1 MTESIKEGLEGII
14 AGKTAISTV
23 GKEGLDLTY
32 RGYSIHDLAQ
42 NATFEE
48 VVFLLLYNRLPTRNQ
63 LSGFIDQLNSL
74 RELPAALQSV
84 LKLIPQDT
92 NPMDVLRTG
101 CSMLGTLEPEDGH
114 RTQEHIAKRLLAIL
128 PSMLLFWYQYHQG
141 KGSIETTSESEKTIA
156 SHLLHLLYGHPAT
169 ADQIRALDVALILHA
184 EHEFNAST
192 FTCRVITS
200 TLSDFYSAIT
210 GGICALRGPL
220 HGGADEAAM
229 EQISKF
235 HSVEEAEE
243 GIKAMLSRKE
253 KVMGFGHRVYKYG
266 DPRSEIIKQWAKNLS
281 SKTGSQVL
289 FSIAEKIEEVMFK
302 EKHLYPNVDFYSAL
316 TYHFLGI
323 PTLLFTPLFVISRT
337 AGWCAH
343 IFEQRANNRLIRP
356 IAEYVGP
363 LPMPY
368 IPIEQRTGL

>member
-1 MTESIKEGLEGII
+1 MTETIKGGLEGII
-14 AGKTAISTV
+14 AGKTSISTV

-32 RGYSIHDLAQ
+32 RGYSIHDLAKK
-42 NATFEE
+42 ATFEE
-48 VVFLLLYNRLPTRNQ
+48 VVFLLLYNKLPTKSQ
-63 LSGFIDQLNSL
+63 LNTFIDQLASL
-74 RELPAALQSV
+74 RELPSSLQSV
-84 LKLIPQDT
+84 LKLIPKET

-101 CSMLGTLEPEDGH
+101 CSMLGTLEPEEGG
-114 RTQEHIAKRLLAIL
+114 RTQEDIAKRLLAVL
-128 PSMLLFWYQYHQG
+128 PSMLLYWYQYHKG

-156 SHLLHLLYGHPAT
+156 SHLLHLLYGHPAN

-229 EQISKF
+229 EQIGKF
-235 HSVEEAEE
+235 QSVEEAEQ
-243 GIKAMLSRKE
+243 GVKAMLSKKE
-253 KVMGFGHRVYKYG
+253 KIMGFGHRVYKYG
-266 DPRSEIIKQWAKNLS
+266 DPRSDIIKEWAKNLS
-281 SKTGSQVL
+281 VKPQYKVL

-363 LPMPY
+363 LPMPF
-368 IPIEQRTGL
+368 IPIEERTL